1 MVAVDRFIDRV
12 TPLGYHVLLEAVPR
26 PGAIVPAPNLKYTP
40 DYADLVVRKV
50 GKGDKIAGHRREV
63 EGMKPGDVVETA
75 AGMPIPLHT
84 EHNPPFA
91 VVGADFIV
99 AVIAPA
105 LAKPTTLELV

>member
-26 PGAIVPAPNLKYTP
+26 EGVIIPAQNLKYTP
-40 DYADLVVRKV
+40 DYADLVVKKIGQGDKVGEFTRKV
-50 GKGDKIAGHRREV
+50 EGLKI
-63 EGMKPGDVVETA
+63 GDVVETA